1 ASTVLPP
8 LEQLTIFQAEGVGIL
23 LAITCPSLVIPTLAS
38 GLGWQVQARKRQRQQ
53 EIRLMRMVGWFV
65 LKYGCIET

>member
-1 ASTVLPP
+1 
-8 LEQLTIFQAEGVGIL
+8 
-23 LAITCPSLVIPTLAS
+23 
-38 GLGWQVQARKRQRQQ
+38 QARKRQRQQ